1 MRTSRDHVFSR
12 SRQFRVTREGEKVG
26 KKKSNF
32 LFNTIAPIYALFYKS
47 QKRSFRRVI
56 ARSEKDLDIG
66 VFDTIL
72 DVGCGTG
79 ALCSVLFEKGL
90 EVTGIDPAEKMLK
103 FARRISGNRGI
114 DFIRADVLETL
125 PFANHTF
132 DAAIA
137 SYVAHGLRADERKR
151 MYKEMSRVSKKAVII
166 HDYNAN
172 RSPMTSLIEWLE
184 RGDYF
189 RFIRVAEQEMRH
201 CVSDMEECFSE
212 VRVIN
217 VDRRA
222 AWYICTPKET

>member
-1 MRTSRDHVFSR
+1 MS
-12 SRQFRVTREGEKVG
+12 
-26 KKKSNF
+26 KKNSNF
-32 LFNTIAPIYALFYKS
+32 LFNTIAPVYALFYKS
-47 QKRSFRRVI
+47 QKRSFRQVLER
-56 ARSEKDLDIG
+56 AKKDLDISA
-66 VFDTIL
+66 FDTML

-90 EVTGIDPAEKMLK
+90 AVTGIDPAEKMLK
-103 FARRISGNRGI
+103 IARKNPENKGI
-114 DFIRADVLETL
+114 DFIRADVLEKL
-125 PFANHTF
+125 PFADHEF
-132 DAAIA
+132 DVSIA
-137 SYVAHGLRADERKR
+137 SYVAHGLRTDERKR
-151 MYKEMSRVSKKAVII
+151 MYAEMSRVSKKAVII

-189 RFIRVAEQEMRH
+189 RFIRVAEKEMRQ

-222 AWYICTPKET
+222 AWYICTPKQT